1 MRAAGTVLDVG
12 RETWNPCPGN
22 VMGLC
27 LTPTLSCRIRKRGQ
41 ELVALR
47 DVWGYRDV
55 QQFNPVVTRLY
66 REKVNRSL

>member
-27 LTPTLSCRIRKRGQ
+27 LTPTLSCRIRKGGQ

-47 DVWGYRDV
+47 DV
-55 QQFNPVVTRLY
+55 
-66 REKVNRSL
+66 